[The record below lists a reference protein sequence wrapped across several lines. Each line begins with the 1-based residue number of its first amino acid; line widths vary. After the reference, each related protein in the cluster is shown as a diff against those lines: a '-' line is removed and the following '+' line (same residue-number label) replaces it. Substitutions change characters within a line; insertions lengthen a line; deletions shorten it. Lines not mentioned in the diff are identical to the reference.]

1 MPNSFRPPISL
12 QNLRFGRVVS
22 FEVLKFTVRGSAHT
36 PSRVTRRRPVMFADY
51 NAHVCN
57 EHVRAVHAA
66 YGAVLGPPP
75 VDGAEAHAYATRA
88 LDNELRTL
96 LDNRA
101 DGDVEIETLDA
112 IASRIVLIS
121 RYLFASVSS
130 AAFSTEIFRE
140 SLRALS
146 EAYRRRARDGKEDTK
161 YQGEQAWVPP
171 DTFQRQTMKFWVQL
185 QDVIALKVE
194 ILKRLPILYAQ
205 TPSAQNEYSPLV
217 TSVYLENADFDVYR
231 TRLLREEGST
241 LVRFRWYGGYR
252 EDADVYVEK
261 KTHFGGGKRS
271 VKERRRVRSDALASL
286 FEKKGGNDGILLGK
300 FVSDIKTEEI
310 ERRGLKPTLSTCY
323 SRTAFQLPTT
333 NAVRISLD
341 EDLRWSDVRALGT
354 RAMESPT
361 NVTYSQRPFPY
372 AVLEV
377 KLAAA
382 DAATDWIENI
392 LSKFSVVK
400 VYKFSKYIH
409 GCATLMPHAVY
420 KLPHWFDEQKF
431 DAPKSRFA
439 SSGSFAELLR
449 ASITTV
455 LGLRKNGVAND
466 ESRSG
471 SDGEPPDVEAPDS
484 RRLQTTRQSQ
494 RHVPVK
500 VEPKTFFANERTLLQ
515 WLSMAI
521 LLLFLGLGLM
531 TLETT
536 GSAAPGGTPNVSA
549 AAVFGGRSRA
559 SAVCGVIIA
568 PIAVVFMIYALWTF
582 IVRARR
588 IARREPSTRYDDV
601 FGPVALVVI
610 LCVVATASIALSAA
624 NIDWN
629 RHSYARLTSS

>member
-1 MPNSFRPPISL
+1 M
-12 QNLRFGRVVS
+12 
-22 FEVLKFTVRGSAHT
+22 HT
-36 PSRVTRRRPVMFADY
+36 PSRVTRRRASMFAER
-51 NAHVCN
+51 NAPVCN

-75 VDGAEAHAYATRA
+75 VEDVQAHAYATRA
-88 LDNELRTL
+88 LEIELRAL
-96 LDNRA
+96 LDDRA
-101 DGDVEIETLDA
+101 DDDVEIETLDA

-130 AAFSTEIFRE
+130 AAFSTEIFHE

-146 EAYRRRARDGKEDTK
+146 EAYRRRARDGEDTD
-161 YQGEQAWVPP
+161 QGEQKQTWVPP
-171 DTFQRQTMKFWVQL
+171 DTFQRQTMKFWVQP
-185 QDVIALKVE
+185 QDVIDLQVE
-194 ILKRLPILYAQ
+194 ILKRLPILITDSPAS
-205 TPSAQNEYSPLV
+205 SAEKNYSPLV
-217 TSVYLENADFDVYR
+217 TSVYLENANFDVYR

-241 LVRFRWYGGYR
+241 LVRFRWYGDFR

-271 VKERRRVRSDALASL
+271 VKERRLVRRDALASL
-286 FEKKGGNDGILLGK
+286 FEIKGTDDVLLGK

-310 ERRGLKPTLSTCY
+310 ERRGLKPTLSTRY
-323 SRTAFQLPTT
+323 SRTAFQFPTT

-341 EDLRWSDVRALGT
+341 EDLRWSDVRAHGT

-361 NVTYSQRPFPY
+361 NVTYSQQPFPY

-382 DAATDWIENI
+382 DAATDWIEHI
-392 LSKFSVVK
+392 LSKFRVVQ

-420 KLPHWFDEQKF
+420 KLPHWFDDDNFEERRAKAV
-431 DAPKSRFA
+431 DALTRRFA
-439 SSGSFAELLR
+439 SSGSFANLLR
-449 ASITTV
+449 ATITTA
-455 LGLRKNGVAND
+455 LGLRKNGVAKE
-466 ESRSG
+466 ESRSS

-484 RRLQTTRQSQ
+484 RRLETNRRSRQ

-531 TLETT
+531 TLETA
-536 GSAAPGGTPNVSA
+536 GSTAPGGTPNVS

-629 RHSYARLTSS
+629 RHSYARPTNS

>member
-1 MPNSFRPPISL
+1 
-12 QNLRFGRVVS
+12 V
-22 FEVLKFTVRGSAHT
+22 HT
-36 PSRVTRRRPVMFADY
+36 PSRVTRRRASMFAER
-51 NAHVCN
+51 NAPVCN
-57 EHVRAVHAA
+57 EHVRAIHAV

-75 VDGAEAHAYATRA
+75 VDEAKAHAYATRA
-88 LDNELRTL
+88 LDRELRAL
-96 LDNRA
+96 LGDRA

-130 AAFSTEIFRE
+130 ATFSTEIFRE

-146 EAYRRRARDGKEDTK
+146 EAYRRRAQDGEDTD
-161 YQGEQAWVPP
+161 QGEQQTWVPP
-171 DTFQRQTMKFWVQL
+171 DAFQRQTMKFWVQS

-194 ILKRLPILYAQ
+194 ILKRLPILYAS
-205 TPSAQNEYSPLV
+205 TSSAEKNYSPLV

-241 LVRFRWYGGYR
+241 LVRFRWYGDFR

-271 VKERRRVRSDALASL
+271 VKERRRVRRDALASL
-286 FEKKGGNDGILLGK
+286 FESKGTDTCSFGK

-310 ERRGLKPTLSTCY
+310 ERRGLKPTLSTRY
-323 SRTAFQLPTT
+323 SRTAFQFPTT

-341 EDLRWSDVRALGT
+341 EDLRWSDVRAHGT

-361 NVTYSQRPFPY
+361 NITYSQQPFPY

-377 KLAAA
+377 KLAVA
-382 DAATDWIENI
+382 DAATDPWIEHI
-392 LSKFSVVK
+392 LSTFRVVK

-420 KLPHWFDEQKF
+420 KLPHWFDDDDVGERRAKAA
-431 DAPKSRFA
+431 DAPTRRFA
-439 SSGSFAELLR
+439 YSGSFADLLR
-449 ASITTV
+449 ATITTA
-455 LGLRKNGVAND
+455 LGLRKNGVSKD
-466 ESRSG
+466 ESRSS
-471 SDGEPPDVEAPDS
+471 SDGEPPDVEAP
-484 RRLQTTRQSQ
+484 Q

-531 TLETT
+531 TLETV
-536 GSAAPGGTPNVSA
+536 GSTAPGGTPSVS

-610 LCVVATASIALSAA
+610 LCVVATASIALSTA

-629 RHSYARLTSS
+629 RHSYARPTNS

>member
-1 MPNSFRPPISL
+1 M
-12 QNLRFGRVVS
+12 
-22 FEVLKFTVRGSAHT
+22 HT
-36 PSRVTRRRPVMFADY
+36 PPSRVTRRRASMFAER
-51 NAHVCN
+51 NAPVCN

-75 VDGAEAHAYATRA
+75 VDDAQAHAYATRA
-88 LDNELRTL
+88 LQIELGTL
-96 LDNRA
+96 LDDGA
-101 DGDVEIETLDA
+101 DGDVEIEALDA
-112 IASRIVLIS
+112 IASRIVHIS
-121 RYLFASVSS
+121 RYLFASVSGS
-130 AAFSTEIFRE
+130 TFSTEIFRE

-146 EAYRRRARDGKEDTK
+146 EAYRRRARESEDTD
-161 YQGEQAWVPP
+161 QGEQQQTWVPP
-171 DTFQRQTMKFWVQL
+171 ETFQRRTMKFWVQSQDIIGL
-185 QDVIALKVE
+185 QVE
-194 ILKRLPILYAQ
+194 ILKRLPILITDSQAS
-205 TPSAQNEYSPLV
+205 SAEKNYSPLV

-241 LVRFRWYGGYR
+241 LVRFRWYGDFR

-271 VKERRRVRSDALASL
+271 VKERRRVRRDALASL
-286 FEKKGGNDGILLGK
+286 FEIKGTDDVLLGK

-310 ERRGLKPTLSTCY
+310 ERRGLKPTLSTRY
-323 SRTAFQLPTT
+323 SRTAFQFPST
-333 NAVRISLD
+333 NALRISLD

-361 NVTYSQRPFPY
+361 NVTYSQQPFPY

-382 DAATDWIENI
+382 DAATDSLIEHI
-392 LSKFSVVK
+392 LSKFRVVQ

-420 KLPHWFDEQKF
+420 KLPHWFDDDDFEERRAKAV
-431 DAPKSRFA
+431 DAPTRRFA
-439 SSGSFAELLR
+439 SSGSFADLLR
-449 ASITTV
+449 ANITTA
-455 LGLRKNGVAND
+455 LGLRKNGVAK
-466 ESRSG
+466 S

-484 RRLQTTRQSQ
+484 RRLQTTRRSQQ

-531 TLETT
+531 TLETA
-536 GSAAPGGTPNVSA
+536 GSTAPGGTPNVSA
-549 AAVFGGRSRA
+549 AILGGRSRA

-568 PIAVVFMIYALWTF
+568 PIAVAFMIYALWTF

-601 FGPVALVVI
+601 FGPVALVII

-629 RHSYARLTSS
+629 RHSYARPTSS